1 MLDDACR
8 FEEVL
13 LRATGQTFCQITA
26 ANADRIA
33 LTNAIRRTYREASDM
48 TNQNTRGARG
58 NEALPTW
65 PVHDAALAVLPV
77 LVRAD
82 LHLRRLAGQQADA
95 LAPPAAAVRNADR
108 HRRRCRNL

>member
-1 MLDDACR
+1 
-8 FEEVL
+8 
-13 LRATGQTFCQITA
+13 
-26 ANADRIA
+26 
-33 LTNAIRRTYREASDM
+33 M

-95 LAPPAAAVRNADR
+95 LSRRLLQSVRNADR